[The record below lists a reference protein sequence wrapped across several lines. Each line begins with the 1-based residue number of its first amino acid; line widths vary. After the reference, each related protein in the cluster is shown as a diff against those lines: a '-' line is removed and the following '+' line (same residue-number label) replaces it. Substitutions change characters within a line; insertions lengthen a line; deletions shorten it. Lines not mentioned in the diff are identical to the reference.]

1 MPAFSRFAGAYG
13 AGFIANTWEPRS
25 QNDAGHALERG
36 STALLSS
43 VGWHI
48 FEEFWPDIRGA
59 FHHHKAVASKGKYR
73 SLKFRSCARMRTC
86 LTIRNDHAQES

>member
-13 AGFIANTWEPRS
+13 AGFIADAWEPRS
-25 QNDAGHALERG
+25 QNDASHALERG

-59 FHHHKAVASKGKYR
+59 FHHH
-73 SLKFRSCARMRTC
+73 
-86 LTIRNDHAQES
+86 